1 MVIFSKTDNTNIH
14 LFMIKMVNRVTL
26 VACHFKNSMKFTK
39 SRYLIYF
46 AILVSFVALL
56 IFYALTYKNLQKT
69 LGQTEDEKV
78 VLKMMYH
85 LDKFQSALAQI
96 ESVTR
101 PFLIAKNK
109 DRSNLYKDECDSAKM
124 QLTELRSLGDN
135 RNIPS
140 TDILIL
146 DSLLKKKMAVFDSV
160 MSLSIHDKPTEA
172 ITLMDGIKTNL
183 LGSDLINKYNSIS
196 ENGRQSLKF
205 FGDKRNEQAK
215 NIYLLIG
222 GISIVAF
229 VLLFFIFGRL
239 LKQTAAKDR
248 LLSQNK
254 IYEDI
259 INNSSE
265 SITIADTN
273 LQLSFCNKATEHLF
287 RKSQSEIIGKNV
299 DDAFGTIIERN
310 KNDEREE
317 SLKNK
322 GYWISDIL
330 RRDADGNKLDI
341 HITVNSIRDQNRK
354 TTGFFAIQT
363 NISAIKKAQREVEEM
378 ALSLKKSNEILE
390 ERVKEQTSLLIETFD
405 RVKAGFIAT
414 DADLTIN
421 YYNNILLELLG
432 IHERNI
438 SGKKLTDVLLP
449 SFGRE
454 HIQII
459 QDAFIEQEEKHFEF
473 LYAGENRW
481 HRASIFPSV
490 NGISIYLTDVTVR
503 KKATEELEKSHR
515 LYQFIS
521 EVNNLIIH
529 AKTKDEISAEIC
541 KIAVSSG
548 GLSFAWIGTNN
559 LNTNLIEPIAWAGRE
574 EGYIDVVKKISAK
587 DVPEGRGPSG
597 RAIREGKY
605 YYSNDIELDPA
616 MSLWRTEALSRGY
629 RSAIALPVMVNEKVG
644 YVFTLY
650 ASKTYFFTEDEVELL
665 VNVVGNVGQA
675 FSAFENNAK
684 RIVAEKQLRKVLQ
697 AVEQSSASIVIT
709 DLKGDIE
716 YVNPAF
722 SKLTGY
728 SYAEAMGKNPRILKS
743 GYTDNAEYSGLWND
757 ITNNKEW
764 QGIFRNKKKNGDY
777 YWEYAIISPIHN
789 EEGEITNYV
798 AVKENI
804 TGRKALEDEQKQL
817 TKIIENTDAYVAIAD
832 LDRNFLYGNKALKNV
847 LEISEDEGISQYNIS
862 QFRSEKGAALA
873 DAINEV
879 LLQKGKWSGENYY
892 QSKSGKVIPV
902 LQVIVLHKN
911 ENGEPLH
918 ISTTA
923 IDLSKVK
930 NTEQELLLLNNE
942 LRDFSLHLQKISES
956 EKQQIARDIHDELGQ
971 NLTLLKF
978 GISWIKKHL
987 GDDTAIIDKKVDELL
1002 NEVTITMDSFRRIQ
1016 TSLHPAMLEELG
1028 LSATLE
1034 WLLNSF
1040 SKSSEIKM
1048 KFSVADIEK
1057 DVVSLEKSLVIYRIA
1072 QESLTNIKRYA
1083 NAENVSFKLMRENNM
1098 LLLSIADN
1106 GRGFDITTVD
1116 SKIHH
1121 GILGMRERVYAM
1133 QGEFSIHSVVGEGT
1147 YINAKIP
1154 ID

>member
-1 MVIFSKTDNTNIH
+1 
-14 LFMIKMVNRVTL
+14 MVNRVTL
-26 VACHFKNSMKFTK
+26 SACTLRNAMKFTK
-39 SRYLIYF
+39 SRSLIYF

-85 LDKFQSALAQI
+85 LDRLQISFTEI
-96 ESVTR
+96 ESNAK
-101 PFLIAKNK
+101 PFLI
-109 DRSNLYKDECDSAKM
+109 
-124 QLTELRSLGDN
+124 LRN
-135 RNIPS
+135 RNKAKDYQNASSAVNLAMTGLKSLCGSKNIPCP
-140 TDILIL
+140 DILIL
-146 DSLLKKKMAVFDSV
+146 DSFLEKQLFLLDSV
-160 MSLSIHDKPTEA
+160 VSLTLHEKQYNAIELLNSKPYA
-172 ITLMDGIKTNL
+172 IL
-183 LGSDLINKYNSIS
+183 
-196 ENGRQSLKF
+196 ENEVIERQ
-205 FGDKRNEQAK
+205 Q
-215 NIYLLIG
+215 
-222 GISIVAF
+222 GISDIGREKLRMIQEERNVQSRSIYSFFAF
-229 VLLFFIFGRL
+229 IIFVTVILLVFIFWRL
-239 LKQTAAKDR
+239 IKQTTSKDR

-254 IYEDI
+254 LYEDI

-265 SITIADTN
+265 SITVTDTE
-273 LQLSFCNKATEHLF
+273 LRLTFCNKATEDLF
-287 RKSQSEIIGKNV
+287 KKSQEEIIGKNV
-299 DDAFGTIIERN
+299 DDAFGTILEKGTNIERL
-310 KNDEREE
+310 EA
-317 SLKNK
+317 LKK
-322 GYWISDIL
+322 QGYWKSDII
-330 RRDADGNKLDI
+330 RRDAEANKIDI
-341 HITVNSIRDQNRK
+341 HLSVNSIRDQK
-354 TTGFFAIQT
+354 GITTGYFAIQT
-363 NISAIKKAQREVEEM
+363 NISDLKKAQREVEEM
-378 ALSLKKSNEILE
+378 ALHLKKSNEILE

-421 YYNNILLELLG
+421 YYNNILLKLLG
-432 IHERNI
+432 IHERDI
-438 SGKKLTDVLLP
+438 SGKKLTDILLP

-459 QDAFIEQEEKHFEF
+459 QDAFTEQEEKHFEF
-473 LYAGENRW
+473 LYARENRW
-481 HRASIFPSV
+481 YRASIFPSV
-490 NGISIYLTDVTVR
+490 NGVSIYLTDVTVR

-541 KIAVSSG
+541 KIAVNSG
-548 GLSFAWIGTNN
+548 GLSFAWIGINN

-574 EGYIDVVKKISAK
+574 EGYIDVVKKISTQ
-587 DVPEGRGPSG
+587 DIPEGRGPSG
-597 RAIREGKY
+597 SAIREGKY

-616 MSLWRTEALSRGY
+616 MSLWRIEALSRGY
-629 RSAIALPVMVNEKVG
+629 RSSIALPVKVNEKVG

-650 ASKTYFFTEDEVELL
+650 ASKTFFFTDDEVTLL

-675 FSAFENNAK
+675 FSAFDNNAK
-684 RIVAEKQLRKVLQ
+684 RIAAEKQLRKVLQ

-728 SYAEAMGKNPRILKS
+728 SYEEAMGKNPRILKS
-743 GYTDNAEYSGLWND
+743 GYTADAEYSGLWND
-757 ITNNKEW
+757 ITNDKEW
-764 QGIFRNKKKNGDY
+764 QGIFRNKKKNGEY

-789 EEGEITNYV
+789 EEGQITNYV

-817 TKIIENTDAYVAIAD
+817 TRIIENTDAYVAIAD
-832 LDRNFLYGNKALKNV
+832 INRNVLYGNKALRNV
-847 LEISEDEGISQYNIS
+847 LEIGEDEDIFKYNLAE
-862 QFRSEKGAALA
+862 FRTEKGAQIIKEA
-873 DAINEV
+873 NEII
-879 LLQKGKWSGENYY
+879 LKEGKWSGENYY
-892 QSKSGKVIPV
+892 KSKSGIEIPV

-911 ENGEPLH
+911 ENGEPVH

-930 NTEQELLLLNNE
+930 KTEQELLLLNNE

-1002 NEVTITMDSFRRIQ
+1002 DEITITMDSFRRIQ

-1040 SKSSEIKM
+1040 SKSSEIEI
-1048 KFSVADIEK
+1048 KFSVDDIDKE
-1057 DVVSLEKSLVIYRIA
+1057 VVNLEKSLVIYRIA

-1083 NAENVSFKLMRENNM
+1083 NAENVSFKLMREDNM

-1116 SKIHH
+1116 TKTHH

-1133 QGEFSIHSVVGEGT
+1133 QGEFSIHSVIGEGT